1 MLSRPQLTAMA
12 ALLLVAAPVAA
23 HAAAAATFT
32 FIGSGVSGSDPL
44 AGAWTAG
51 PNDFGFSTFLEPPL
65 DTGDMQVF
73 QGGDGLADAT
83 SFTFTYTGATSN
95 PFNMNLGSGLT
106 HVAFPEGD
114 QWTTTYL
121 SPTEVEFTAPAGD
134 KLTPGDTFAIQV
146 AFTQPID
153 ADNFSFSATWGGDG
167 AAVPE
172 PASWAL
178 MILGVGG
185 AGACLR
191 RRHRPGMAAA

>member
-1 MLSRPQLTAMA
+1 MLSRPHLTAMA
-12 ALLLVAAPVAA
+12 ALLLLAAPLAA
-23 HAAAAATFT
+23 HAATATFT
-32 FIGSGVSGSDPL
+32 FTGSGVSGSDPL
-44 AGAWTAG
+44 SGAWTAG

-83 SFTFTYTGATSN
+83 SFTFTYTGAAPN
-95 PFNMNLGSGLT
+95 PFNMDLGSGLT

-121 SPTEVEFTAPAGD
+121 SSTEVEFTAPAGD
-134 KLTPGDTFAIQV
+134 KLTPGDTFAVQV
-146 AFTQPID
+146 AFTKPID
-153 ADNFSFSATWGGDG
+153 ADNFSFSATWGGD

-178 MILGVGG
+178 MILGIGG

-191 RRHRPGMAAA
+191 RRRRASMATA